1 MDPETLIVTPY
12 ELSVERGP
20 VVVYDTPGLDDQRGD
35 EEEEE
40 HLEVMESLLARGKIH
55 LVIYCFKMIENKMR
69 KGLIRTFQEYHKI
82 GVPWV
87 QTIMTFTFADMVV
100 DTTTRF
106 SVMKQ
111 KVKKTFVEKFGVM
124 EKLLRI

>member
-12 ELSVERGP
+12 ELSVEGVP

-35 EEEEE
+35 EEEEK
-40 HLEVMESLLARGKIH
+40 HLEVMKSLLARGEIH
-55 LVIYCFKMIENKMR
+55 LVIYCFKMIENRMR
-69 KGLIRTFQEYHKI
+69 KGLIHTFQEYHKI

-87 QTIMTFTFADMVV
+87 QTIMALTFADIVV

-106 SVMKQ
+106 SVMQQ
-111 KVKKTFVEKFGVM
+111 KVKKTLIE
-124 EKLLRI
+124 